1 MPVVVNRGILYS
13 LFNRILALH
22 DAIYHDSMQSD
33 NSKGDYHHEAEES
46 ESASKQHGAAAAR
59 ADRFDRRSERGELLC
74 QRTSLA
80 EIIGG
85 EVRQEAG
92 SGVTLTAAS

>member
-1 MPVVVNRGILYS
+1 MAFHLVK
-13 LFNRILALH
+13 F
-22 DAIYHDSMQSD
+22 HDSMQFD

-46 ESASKQHGAAAAR
+46 ESTGTQHGAAAAR
-59 ADRFDRRSERGELLC
+59 ADRFDRRRECGELLC

-80 EIIGG
+80 EIAGG

-92 SGVTLTAAS
+92 SVFQLVFGI